1 MHDFVFS
8 DFLKE
13 LFFTAFLNM
22 FMFKIVSKGN
32 TTKLSVNKSFDVII
46 TKNTLQVFLVFT
58 V

>member
-13 LFFTAFLNM
+13 FFFTAFLNM
-22 FMFKIVSKGN
+22 NIKIVSKGN
-32 TTKLSVNKSFDVII
+32 TTKISVNKSFDVII
-46 TKNTLQVFLVFT
+46 TKNTLQVFLAFT